1 MASGRGEDDRWEAPS
16 EYRQPFSARLEK
28 DKHGLQWKQVA
39 SETGTLDQ
47 QTDTVVY
54 HGQWCKGKARQG
66 DAMRCGARSWTVAEA
81 RSLSSLPSQPASW
94 VRGKCGDRSEA
105 AEAWIETT
113 HTPFGLAAIPTVTL
127 RCRVQCESKSYG
139 LSLRCRR
146 IKKSRPEHC
155 RLCVYALLRLSSVL
169 FSLHL

>member
-47 QTDTVVY
+47 QTDTVVC
-54 HGQWCKGKARQG
+54 HGQMVQRQGKARRC
-66 DAMRCGARSWTVAEA
+66 DAMRGEVMDGCRA